1 MTLHVRDSKATCC
14 SGRTIEISC
23 QGIPTMCIVKEN
35 SSESAWR
42 NIFKKV
48 RELVKHF
55 WNYSINKFFLFDL
68 LQPLKPKLP
77 RQIVRSAK
85 VNLNRYWHKF
95 EEMMTIDN
103 PRDNQDHLNNHQ
115 ASALELTHL
124 MAKSFTIEK
133 NLNRSGRYRNYH
145 DDSLYHGVNLN
156 NPNQNHAE
164 EDDNHQN
171 ELLELLQHPIYNI
184 NFNFN

>member
-1 MTLHVRDSKATCC
+1 
-14 SGRTIEISC
+14 
-23 QGIPTMCIVKEN
+23 MCIVKEN
-35 SSESAWR
+35 SCESAWR
-42 NIFKKV
+42 NIFKK
-48 RELVKHF
+48 
-55 WNYSINKFFLFDL
+55 
-68 LQPLKPKLP
+68 PLKPKLP

-103 PRDNQDHLNNHQ
+103 LQLIPRDNQDHLNNHQ